1 MHLVTGSCRQ
11 LGSYGRAL
19 VGGFGGG
26 GSTWRRGGVDA
37 YSTPV
42 TPANYR
48 AAGTLPGIGG
58 EVVRSCREGSPA
70 CLRSRGGEGEGA
82 GFSPPA

>member
-48 AAGTLPGIGG
+48 ANYRAAGTLPGIGG
-58 EVVRSCREGSPA
+58 EVVRS